1 MIKLNWSHLPLY
13 LFLMGCS
20 VKSGND
26 INFLFQEIMAVHDEV
41 MPKMGKIRSLEKQF
55 RSVALTSPDSSE
67 LIRQAESLS
76 NANEAMMIWM
86 REFNSNFQGSDLE
99 KREYLLAQ
107 KIKIYHVKDLMNS
120 SLSQGEKLMRSAI
133 N

>member
-1 MIKLNWSHLPLY
+1 
-13 LFLMGCS
+13 
-20 VKSGND
+20 
-26 INFLFQEIMAVHDEV
+26 MAVHDEV
-41 MPKMGKIRSLEKQF
+41 MPKMGKIRNLEKQC

-86 REFNSNFQGSDLE
+86 REFNSDFQGSDSE

-107 KIKIYHVKDLMNS
+107 KMKIYHVKDLMNS
-120 SLSQGEKLMRSAI
+120 SLSEGEIYCVVQSTRYFVTLLTEI
-133 N
+133 NPIWFPQLLPI

>member
-1 MIKLNWSHLPLY
+1 MY
-13 LFLMGCS
+13 LFLLGCS

-26 INFLFQEIMAVHDEV
+26 IDFLFQEIMDVHDEV
-41 MPKMGKIRSLEKQF
+41 MPKMGKIRNLEKQC
-55 RSVALTSPDSSE
+55 RSVALISPDSSE
-67 LIRQAESLS
+67 LIRQAEFLS

-86 REFNSNFQGSDLE
+86 REFNSNFRGSDLE

-107 KIKIYHVKDLMNS
+107 KMKIYHVKDLMNS
-120 SLSQGEKLMRSAI
+120 SLLHGEKLVRSAI

>member
-1 MIKLNWSHLPLY
+1 MIKLNWSHLPLCLI
-13 LFLMGCS
+13 LFGCS

-26 INFLFQEIMAVHDEV
+26 IDFLFQEIMDVHDEV
-41 MPKMGKIRSLEKQF
+41 MPKMGKIRNLEKQC

-67 LIRQAESLS
+67 LIRQAEFLS

-86 REFNSNFQGSDLE
+86 REFNSNYQGSDLE

-107 KIKIYHVKDLMNS
+107 KMKIYHVKDLINS
-120 SLSQGEKLMRSAI
+120 SLLHGEKLVRSAI